1 MAKKL
6 WEGTSQ
12 EGRRTG
18 VLFPILAYNYLS
30 APEQLS
36 VPSPIGLAE
45 FAFLCHCRWGR
56 GLRPIGSQAYH
67 PKHSC
72 QCHIFSA
79 ISRGPST
86 TVTARTNDNADT
98 LRVMGK
104 KMPPAVKK
112 WLQEAGREYGKK
124 GGERRRSNLTPE
136 RRSAIARAAALARW
150 KKRKA

>member
-1 MAKKL
+1 MPH
-6 WEGTSQ
+6 
-12 EGRRTG
+12 
-18 VLFPILAYNYLS
+18 F
-30 APEQLS
+30 
-36 VPSPIGLAE
+36 
-45 FAFLCHCRWGR
+45 
-56 GLRPIGSQAYH
+56 
-67 PKHSC
+67 
-72 QCHIFSA
+72 QCN
-79 ISRGPST
+79 SRGPST

-112 WLQEAGREYGKK
+112 WLQETGREYGKK